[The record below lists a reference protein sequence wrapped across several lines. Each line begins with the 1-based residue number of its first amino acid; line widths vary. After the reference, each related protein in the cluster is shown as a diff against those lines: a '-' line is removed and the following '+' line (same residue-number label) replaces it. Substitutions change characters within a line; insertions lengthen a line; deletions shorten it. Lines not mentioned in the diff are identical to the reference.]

1 MSVRAKLLVI
11 ITFVALVPI
20 SILAYTILRTHQT
33 ALEARLSELQ
43 ERSAKYGAKIV
54 EADLEKPIKDLEPV
68 VRSSIRWADLNA
80 DEREGALLLVYQQLD
95 SIVAV
100 TLLDGA
106 GHTLG
111 RLSGLPSGGDA
122 DVATP
127 ARLSDAEFQ
136 QLRESVA
143 TPDPAQRNFV
153 AYGPPVALSGE
164 RLLLPAAMRVGDTS
178 QPLLL
183 VLAVE
188 LRRLCGE
195 LEREKPAD
203 SEVSLFDDRGHSL
216 CASGRASV
224 APELLQQNRTG
235 SLTRD
240 GSRSGVRYSA
250 SNGQTVLGAVA
261 RTPGGFRVAVAQPLL
276 TAFAPSRRIRLES
289 MFWIALGVLA
299 AIGAGLLLARAINRP
314 LERLSKGAARVAAGD
329 FAVRV
334 EVAGNDELAAV
345 TSGFNHMCEEIERRD
360 REIRTWNDEL
370 RMRIDA
376 KTSELERT
384 HDALLESRKIGAMS
398 ALAAGVAHEINNP
411 LTGVIGLTQVLI
423 ARARKEP
430 KSGDLELL
438 TSIEREAQ
446 RVRKIVEKMSEL
458 AEGGKD
464 QRLAEVNLADTLQ
477 SVLRARR
484 DELEEAGI
492 ELHELIETNV
502 PPVMGLSEQLVRAFD
517 EVIDNAVKSMS
528 GRSGTLMI
536 SARSASEGLARL
548 QVTDTGRGIA
558 PELLGKVFEPFFTT
572 KNDWNGHGLGLTTAY
587 RVIEAHH
594 GVIRLDSRVDH
605 GTTVTIELPTRRQG
619 AHLQ

>member
-20 SILAYTILRTHQT
+20 SILAYTILRTHQS

-54 EADLEKPIKDLEPV
+54 EADLEKPLNDLEPV
-68 VRSSIRWADLNA
+68 VRSSIRWTDLNA
-80 DEREGALLLVYQQLD
+80 DERDGALLLVYQQVD
-95 SIVAV
+95 FVVAV
-100 TLLDGA
+100 ALLDAA
-106 GHTLG
+106 GQALG
-111 RLSGLPSGGDA
+111 RLSGLASGSDGA
-122 DVATP
+122 EP
-127 ARLSDAEFQ
+127 GPERLTDAEYR
-136 QLRESVA
+136 QLLASVV
-143 TPDPAQRNFV
+143 TPDPRSPSFAG
-153 AYGPPVALSGE
+153 YGEPIALSGG
-164 RLLLPAAMRVGDTS
+164 RLLLPAAMRLGDAA

-183 VLAVE
+183 VLAID
-188 LRRLCGE
+188 LHRLCGE
-195 LEREKPAD
+195 LEQEKPAD
-203 SEVSLFDDRGHSL
+203 SDVSLFDAQGRSL
-216 CASGRASV
+216 CASRSAV
-224 APELLQQNRTG
+224 APELVQQNP
-235 SLTRD
+235 TRNQPHD
-240 GSRSGVRYSA
+240 RGRSGVRYTA
-250 SNGQTVLGAVA
+250 ADGRMFLGAVA
-261 RTPGGFRVAVAQPLL
+261 RTPAGFRVAVAQPLA

-289 MFWIALGVLA
+289 MFWIGLGVLA

-314 LERLSKGAARVAAGD
+314 LELLSKAAARVAAGD

-334 EVAGNDELAAV
+334 AVSGNDELAAV
-345 TSGFNHMCEEIERRD
+345 TSGFNRMCEEIERRD
-360 REIRTWNDEL
+360 AEIRAWNQEL
-370 RMRIDA
+370 RTRIEA

-384 HDALLESRKIGAMS
+384 HDALLESRKIGAMA

-423 ARARKEP
+423 ARARKEQ
-430 KSGDLELL
+430 KTSDMELL

-446 RVRKIVEKMSEL
+446 RVRKIVAKMSEL
-458 AEGGKD
+458 AEGGKE
-464 QRLAEVNLADTLQ
+464 QRLAEVDLADALH
-477 SVLRARR
+477 SVLRSRR
-484 DELEEAGI
+484 DAFLEAGI
-492 ELHELIETNV
+492 ELQDLIESNV

-517 EVIDNAVKSMS
+517 EVIDNAVKAMS
-528 GRSGTLMI
+528 GRPGTLMI
-536 SARSASEGLARL
+536 SAKSASDGLARL
-548 QVTDTGRGIA
+548 QVTDSGRGIA

>member
-54 EADLEKPIKDLEPV
+54 ESDLEKPINDLEPT
-68 VRSSIRWADLNA
+68 VRSSIRWTDLNA
-80 DEREGALLLVYQQLD
+80 DEREGALLIVYQQLE

-100 TLLDGA
+100 ALLDGA

-111 RLSGLPSGGDA
+111 RLSGLPSGGDT
-122 DVATP
+122 DVAAP

-136 QLRESVA
+136 QLLASVA
-143 TPDPAQRNFV
+143 TPDPARRHFA

-188 LRRLCGE
+188 LHQLCGE

-216 CASGRASV
+216 CASGAASV
-224 APELLQQNRTG
+224 APELLQQNRSG
-235 SLTRD
+235 SSTRD
-240 GSRSGVRYSA
+240 GGRSGVRYSA

-261 RTPGGFRVAVAQPLL
+261 RTPAGFRVAVAQPLR

-289 MFWIALGVLA
+289 TFWIALGVLA

-314 LERLSKGAARVAAGD
+314 LERLSKAAARVAAGD

-360 REIRTWNDEL
+360 REIRAWNEEL

-423 ARARKEP
+423 ARARKEQ
-430 KSGDLELL
+430 KSGDMELL

-464 QRLAEVNLADTLQ
+464 QRLAEVNLADTLH

-484 DELEEAGI
+484 DELEDLGI
-492 ELHELIETNV
+492 ELHELIEMDV

-536 SARSASEGLARL
+536 SAKSPSEGLARL

-572 KNDWNGHGLGLTTAY
+572 KDDWNGHGLGLTTAY